1 MVWIML
7 QHMTGSFAVYLVIL
21 DKIQI
26 IRNVIGPVKVSRL
39 QVLWHCPN
47 LVSLY
52 IFYK

>member
-26 IRNVIGPVKVSRL
+26 IRNIIEIDLLSQL
-39 QVLWHCPN
+39 
-47 LVSLY
+47 
-52 IFYK
+52 